1 MAKINE
7 VGPRLGVRATCET
20 LGVSPA
26 SFYRSRRSRGTPDQR
41 RPPRKLGDEE
51 RECVL
56 SVLHEERFADLAPA
70 EVHATLLDEKTYL
83 CSERTMYRILEEN
96 QEVKERRNQLRHPK
110 YAAPE
115 LLATRPNELWSW
127 DITKLRG
134 PEKWNYFYLY
144 VILDVFSRYVVG
156 WMVARRAFASYAKR
170 LISETCSRQGIEA
183 DQLTLHSDRGAQMIS
198 KTVAHLLAD
207 LSVTKSLSRPH
218 VPDDNP
224 YSESQ
229 FKTLKYR
236 PEFPERFGSEE
247 HARSICG
254 RLLGW
259 YNTEHRHS
267 GLGFLTPHD
276 VHYGLA
282 EKKIETRAATLR
294 AAHEAHPERFPRGM
308 PSPPALPEA
317 VWINKP
323 KTFEVEPQT
332 GALTASQSDNLD
344 RPKVKVVPVSG
355 NDFNSEE
362 VMMAEAVLQ

>member
-1 MAKINE
+1 MMKKVDE

-26 SFYRSRRSRGTPDQR
+26 SYYRSRRPRNMPDR
-41 RPPRKLGDEE
+41 RKPPRKLGEEE
-51 RECVL
+51 RERVL

-70 EVHATLLDEKTYL
+70 EVYATLLDEETYL

-96 QEVKERRNQLRHPK
+96 QEVKERRDQLRHPN

-115 LLATRPNELWSW
+115 LLARRPNELWSW

-156 WMVARRAFASYAKR
+156 WMVAQRALACLAKR
-170 LISETCSRQGIEA
+170 LIQETCSRQGIEA
-183 DQLTLHSDRGAQMIS
+183 DQLTLHSDRGSQMIA

-229 FKTLKYR
+229 FKTMKYR
-236 PEFPERFGSEE
+236 PEFPDRFGSQE
-247 HARSICG
+247 HARAVCG
-254 RLLGW
+254 SLLAW
-259 YNTEHRHS
+259 YNTEHHHS

-282 EKKIETRAATLR
+282 EEKITKRAAVLR
-294 AAHEAHPERFPRGM
+294 AAYEAHPERFPRGM
-308 PSPPALPEA
+308 PSPRKLPEA

-323 KTFEVEPQT
+323 KIPEAEPKID
-332 GALTASQSDNLD
+332 ALTASQSDDLH
-344 RPKVKVVPVSG
+344 RPRVKVLPVSG
-355 NDFNSEE
+355 NDFNPEE
-362 VMMAEAVLQ
+362 VMTATVTQ